1 MPGKSFKRIF
11 GIGIIIALTSQLY
24 WNAFVNNFR
33 ISISVILLPVL
44 ILTVGNQIHTR
55 TLCGT
60 TACLVFVFRW
70 CICVFQGLPA
80 GSAALSVLPGALF
93 YVCYGLLFKLQ
104 IRNKHIVQLEGLI
117 AAAFFCDF
125 GSNVFEV
132 CLREF
137 LELKS
142 LPDLDVINQL
152 MVIAAVRTVFVAA
165 ALLGERQYRA
175 LLAKSEHENRYQRL
189 FLMTTGL
196 KTEIYLMHKNS
207 EEIER
212 VMSNAYRLYEQI
224 LKLELPG
231 QMQQMGLEIARDVHE
246 IKKDYIRIIQ
256 GVEQAIGEE
265 YNEESMSF
273 QDILQILEASTY
285 RLLAGKRL
293 DVRLLFD
300 CQDNFTTREHY
311 TLMAVLK
318 NLVNNAIEAIETK
331 KKSGTIH
338 IIEKREGDRFVFRV
352 LDDGPGIS
360 GRHLPNIFKMGYS
373 TKFDERTGNIYRGVG
388 LCGVKNAV
396 EEQFKGSICVK
407 STMGKGAE
415 FRIEIPAAVLEEP

>member
-1 MPGKSFKRIF
+1 M
-11 GIGIIIALTSQLY
+11 
-24 WNAFVNNFR
+24 
-33 ISISVILLPVL
+33 
-44 ILTVGNQIHTR
+44 
-55 TLCGT
+55 
-60 TACLVFVFRW
+60 
-70 CICVFQGLPA
+70 
-80 GSAALSVLPGALF
+80 
-93 YVCYGLLFKLQ
+93 
-104 IRNKHIVQLEGLI
+104 
-117 AAAFFCDF
+117 
-125 GSNVFEV
+125 
-132 CLREF
+132 
-137 LELKS
+137 
-142 LPDLDVINQL
+142 
-152 MVIAAVRTVFVAA
+152 AA

-300 CQDNFTTREHY
+300 CRDNFTTREHY

-338 IIEKREGDRFVFRV
+338 IIEKREEDRFVFRV
-352 LDDGPGIS
+352 L
-360 GRHLPNIFKMGYS
+360 
-373 TKFDERTGNIYRGVG
+373 DERTGNIYRGVG